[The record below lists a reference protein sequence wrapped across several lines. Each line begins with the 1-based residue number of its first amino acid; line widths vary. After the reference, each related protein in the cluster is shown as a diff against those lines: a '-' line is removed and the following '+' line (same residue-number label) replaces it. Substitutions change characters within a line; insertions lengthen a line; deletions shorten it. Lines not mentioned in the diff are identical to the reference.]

1 MNLNDYNTSCQPN
14 WCPGCG
20 NFGTWTAWKQAAASQ
35 NWDNSNT
42 ALVAGIGCHG
52 HLVNFTNINSI
63 EGLHGRPLPVATGVK
78 LANNKLNVFV
88 FTGDGDCLAEGGNHF
103 MNTCRRNH
111 DLTIILHDNAIY
123 GLTTGQTSPR
133 TPMGFKSKSTPLGN
147 IDMPLNPLEV
157 AIAAGATFVARVFCM
172 DIPKLTEI
180 IIAANNHKGVALID
194 VLQPCP
200 SFNPEYTAQ
209 YLKENTYYVDDSY
222 DPSNKLGAIEKAM
235 AWGDKQIACGI
246 LYQDKKQKSYEE
258 LIPFIQDQ
266 AVVSLPLQTRDVSSL
281 FNKLT

>member
-20 NFGTWTAWKQAAASQ
+20 NFGTWTAWKQAATKEG
-35 NWDNSNT
+35 WDSNNSV
-42 ALVAGIGCHG
+42 LVAGIGCHG
-52 HLVNFTNINSI
+52 HLVNFTNVNSI

-78 LANNKLNVFV
+78 LVNNKLNVFV

-103 MNTCRRNH
+103 LHSCRRNH

-123 GLTTGQTSPR
+123 GLTTGQSSPR

-147 IDMPLNPLEV
+147 IDVPLNPVEV

-180 IIAANNHKGVALID
+180 MIQANAHKGIALID

-200 SFNPEYTAQ
+200 SFTPELTPQWY
-209 YLKENTYYVDDSY
+209 KDNCYYVDEKY
-222 DPSNKLGAIEKAM
+222 DPSNKLTAMEKAM
-235 AWGDKQIACGI
+235 KWGEKQIACGI

-258 LIPFIQDQ
+258 LIPWIVEKTITDTD
-266 AVVSLPLQTRDVSSL
+266 PNPRDVSEL
-281 FNKLT
+281 FNKLI